1 MRTTTHQI
9 GLSFALLAVLAS
21 GASGQTA
28 APSEQDQVRAVIQR
42 LFDGMRE
49 ADSGKVRSTFAPGGR
64 MVRVGTRANPD
75 TIIFDSP
82 DAWLAA
88 VARSN
93 KSWDER
99 PSNIHI
105 DVDGNLASAWMDYT
119 FRLNGAMSHCGIDSF
134 DFVKSKGEWKITQL
148 GDTQKRTGCG
158 SP

>member
-1 MRTTTHQI
+1 MIKTLRTSLVVIITI
-9 GLSFALLAVLAS
+9 AGS
-21 GASGQTA
+21 GAAQSVMT
-28 APSEQDQVRAVIQR
+28 SDQQAVQAVIMK

-49 ADSGKVRSTFAPGGR
+49 ADSTKIRATFAPGMR

-75 TIIFDSP
+75 TIIFDAP
-82 DAWLAA
+82 DAWLTA

-93 KSWDER
+93 KTWNET

-119 FRLNGAMSHCGIDSF
+119 FKLNGAMSHCGADSF

-148 GDTQKRTGCG
+148 GDTMRRTGC
-158 SP
+158 